1 MIDPDLPDEL
11 QTESEAS
18 DAAEQREEMLTA
30 LGQAIAKKRDEA
42 VNARKESGI
51 EQIWIQAEEAYLCI
65 DDMNR
70 AEFAK
75 AKWAKPMAMQAPVVA
90 EVSKGGG
97 DGRSNVFIR
106 LTARYVDMG
115 AAKVSE
121 IVLPVDGKAFAFKGT
136 PVPDLVSPLTPV
148 AQAVAMPGQMPPP
161 AVDPAAQSENAADDA
176 AKKAE
181 KRVYDWM
188 VEGHYTREMRKVIH
202 DAAKLGVGVL
212 KGPFPVIKKRRAIT
226 QKTEGDKIIVKV
238 DKVAKVV
245 PGYKRIDPWNCFPH
259 DACGEDIKTGDYFVE
274 KDTISPATLKALKQE
289 KDPLGNPVYLSS
301 QIDKVIEQGPEGH
314 KETDG
319 RPNQKAKKDNYNIW
333 YFTGTISRDDLSL
346 LNSVAAK
353 ELPDE
358 VTDISAVVTIVNDS
372 VIRATLNPLEG
383 GNFGYNALPWSPRS
397 GSWAGVGVAEQI
409 STPQRIVNNASRA
422 VFNNAG
428 VSAGVQIVMDPLAI
442 IAANNSNVITPN
454 KLWYLQPGTTIDDV
468 RKAFAAIE
476 IPNVT
481 AQLMPIIDFGMK
493 MAEESTNI
501 PLIAQGHDGEQT
513 PQTFGQAQLQN
524 TNANTLLRSIG
535 SAVDEHITTPV
546 VEDSYDWL
554 LADPDVPAEEKGDF
568 DINCTGSS
576 TFVESAIQEQT
587 LMQMA
592 GIVVNPAFGINPEKW
607 MEKTL
612 KSKRFNPRELK
623 FTDEEKAKMAQ
634 NQQPAPQ
641 IQAAQINAQAR
652 LQAANIMAGVTVQR
666 VKADTD
672 RDTAYVQAQTQ
683 KNANDHDATMAELNV
698 RIQLAQLDYANK
710 HSLKLEDVKAQLAK
724 TAMALNTQK
733 ELSFASMNL
742 DAHKHHT
749 PQVATPAVEPAGR
762 ADSGMAFAE

>member
-11 QTESEAS
+11 QSDQEYN
-18 DAAEQREEMLTA
+18 DAAEQREEMLA
-30 LGQAIAKKRDEA
+30 AIGQAIAKKRDEA
-42 VNARKESGI
+42 VAARKENGI

-75 AKWAKPMAMQAPVVA
+75 AKWAKPMAMQAPVIA
-90 EVSKGGG
+90 EVSKGSG

-121 IVLPVDGKAFAFKGT
+121 IVLPVDGKAFSFKGT

-148 AQAVAMPGQMPPP
+148 AQAMPGQPP
-161 AVDPAAQSENAADDA
+161 AVDPSIQASNAADDA

-212 KGPFPVIKKRRAIT
+212 KGPYPVVKKRRAIT
-226 QKTEGDKIIVKV
+226 QKTDGNKIIVKV

-245 PGYKRIDPWNCFPH
+245 PGYKRIDPWNCYPH
-259 DACGEDIKTGDYFVE
+259 AACGEDIKTGDYFFE

-301 QIDKVIEQGPEGH
+301 QIDKVLEQGPEGH

-319 RPNQKAKKDNYNIW
+319 RPNQKAKKENYNIW

-346 LNSVAAK
+346 LNSVAEE
-353 ELPDE
+353 ELPNE

-397 GSWAGVGVAEQI
+397 GSWVGVGVAEQVA
-409 STPQRIVNNASRA
+409 TPQKIVNNSARA
-422 VFNNAG
+422 LFNNAG

-442 IAANNSNVITPN
+442 IAANSSNIITPN

-476 IPNVT
+476 IPNIT

-501 PLIAQGHDGEQT
+501 PLITQGHDGEQT
-513 PQTFGQAQLQN
+513 PQTFGQSQLQN

-554 LADPDVPAEEKGDF
+554 LADPDVPDEEKGDF
-568 DINCTGSS
+568 YINCTGSS
-576 TFVESAIQEQT
+576 TFVEAAIQEQT

-592 GIVVNPAFGINPEKW
+592 GIVINPAFGINPEKW

-612 KSKRFNPRELK
+612 KAKRFDPRELK

-634 NQQPAPQ
+634 SQQQSPQ
-641 IQAAQINAQAR
+641 VQAATINAQAR
-652 LQAANIMAGVTVQR
+652 LQAANIMAGVTVEK

-672 RDTAYVQAQTQ
+672 RDVAYT
-683 KNANDHDATMAELNV
+683 NSLANRDQNNHAARMAELEAK
-698 RIQLAQLDYANK
+698 IALAQLEYANTN
-710 HSLKLEDVKAQLAK
+710 KLTLEKVKAELAK

-742 DAHKHHT
+742 DAHKHNT
-749 PQVATPAVEPAGR
+749 PQITKPAVEPVGR
-762 ADSGMAFAE
+762 AAPGMAFAE